1 MADPATE
8 FEEHDDLMAAEPRTS
23 EAPVTVDVL
32 PFRAARAYQKVSLTE
47 SAEEDLMAQYAPLIN
62 QLVHRFAPLVRV
74 VVDVDDLRS
83 IACMALLQAAH
94 SFDPQQGVPFEV
106 YARMRLRGAIL
117 DEIRKAQPL
126 SRTVYSRRRELEKTI
141 ETLRVELNRQPTED
155 EIAGRLGVTKNSYH
169 ILLDDLR
176 PVIFVPIHQM
186 MEGDEEFGATGH
198 MVEDIN
204 QMDPADQTG
213 TREMHV
219 LIRERIQQLPKQH
232 QKVLTLFYY
241 EGLRM
246 KDIAELLGVSE
257 SRICQ
262 INTEA
267 VLSLRSYLR
276 KKEKV

>member
-23 EAPVTVDVL
+23 EAPVTVGVL

-186 MEGDEEFGATGH
+186 MEGDEEFGAAGH
-198 MVEDIN
+198 LVEDIN
-204 QMDPADQTG
+204 QADPSDQTS